1 MDWMH
6 QLFSYVCGQVN
17 VWAVGGE
24 ALPFCQRC
32 TGLYVGGFYAV
43 LLMALFRPAP
53 SLRLLAIHLV
63 LLVQMVPFGYHLVAQ
78 GAILRTVT
86 GQLFAIGLVYCLFL
100 NPLAKL
106 KGERPSLRNRSLPY
120 ALAALAG
127 LPALLL
133 AIQFGGPITARVLA
147 VLGLAGLAAYVVLAA
162 ANLITLPLLAWQMAR
177 ARASSQ

>member
-17 VWAVGGE
+17 LWTVGGE
-24 ALPFCQRC
+24 TLPFCQRC

-43 LLMALFRPAP
+43 LLIAVFRPAP
-53 SLRLLAIHLV
+53 SLRLLGIHLV
-63 LLVQMVPFGYHLVAQ
+63 LLIQMVPFGYHLVPQ

-86 GQLFAIGLVYCLFL
+86 GQLFAIGLVYCLSL

-106 KGERPSLRNRSLPY
+106 KGEQPSFRNRSLPY
-120 ALAALAG
+120 ALAAPGG

-147 VLGLAGLAAYVVLAA
+147 VLGLAGLAAYLVLAV
-162 ANLITLPLLAWQMAR
+162 ANLITLPLLAWQLSR
-177 ARASSQ
+177 ARS